1 MPFLTNF
8 PKCWEIFQIILWNI
22 LSNSKQYKKFRRS
35 LRLIFPQYW
44 IPWLTCVSVRVN
56 SSWFPVILG
65 IFHPLLWIRNLQFST
80 LFMYSY
86 KHNIQH
92 FAIIPVLL
100 VLINNRLSHPLVFP
114 HVSFFFR
121 KQSLTAIRKLFRATL
136 VRIFKKLDKQSS
148 KTTHDGGGTG
158 KEWGEENTPPR
169 KIKKRQHSQ
178 QYMPEYEQTNQWFR
192 KLSIGMTYAFC
203 TILVMLVRIFSFV
216 TKTKFRPN
224 MKTSTLGALLN
235 HKECI
240 SSRGMQAHRV
250 NPVFEKP
257 SRQLTTC

>member
-121 KQSLTAIRKLFRATL
+121 KQSLTTIRKLFRATL
-136 VRIFKKLDKQSS
+136 IKGEIFFWHFICSS
-148 KTTHDGGGTG
+148 L
-158 KEWGEENTPPR
+158 
-169 KIKKRQHSQ
+169 
-178 QYMPEYEQTNQWFR
+178 F
-192 KLSIGMTYAFC
+192 AFC
-203 TILVMLVRIFSFV
+203 
-216 TKTKFRPN
+216 KKFERKWCIIHCAFIKYHGMICWRKVCATSKFWSKWVFFDRP
-224 MKTSTLGALLN
+224 
-235 HKECI
+235 H
-240 SSRGMQAHRV
+240 
-250 NPVFEKP
+250 
-257 SRQLTTC
+257 

>member
-121 KQSLTAIRKLFRATL
+121 KQSLTTIRKLFRATL
-136 VRIFKKLDKQSS
+136 R
-148 KTTHDGGGTG
+148 G
-158 KEWGEENTPPR
+158 K
-169 KIKKRQHSQ
+169 
-178 QYMPEYEQTNQWFR
+178 F
-192 KLSIGMTYAFC
+192 
-203 TILVMLVRIFSFV
+203 FS
-216 TKTKFRPN
+216 
-224 MKTSTLGALLN
+224 G
-235 HKECI
+235 I
-240 SSRGMQAHRV
+240 SSVLLSLHSVRNLKENV
-250 NPVFEKP
+250 EKIVKIHW
-257 SRQLTTC
+257 